1 MILDEKC
8 EIKKMKGFFAYKHH
22 TFRVLKKH
30 TLPPRDDLPRAK
42 KMIRFLKK
50 RKPISVVYVII
61 EKKR

>member
-8 EIKKMKGFFAYKHH
+8 EIKKMKGLFAYKHH

-42 KMIRFLKK
+42 KNDQIFEEKETD
-50 RKPISVVYVII
+50 ISCVRYN
-61 EKKR
+61 